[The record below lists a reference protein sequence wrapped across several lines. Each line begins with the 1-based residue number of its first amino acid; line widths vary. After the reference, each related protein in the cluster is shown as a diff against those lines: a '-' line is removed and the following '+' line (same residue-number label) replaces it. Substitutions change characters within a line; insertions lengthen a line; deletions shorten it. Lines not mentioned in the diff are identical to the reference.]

1 MGGAD
6 AALIRRARQARYSAR
21 YLLNA
26 YPAVYVPLARLRHG
40 TRQDRLVRRDTEL
53 VIEGFGRSGN
63 TFAVVA
69 FQLAQDRPTRVVH
82 HTHAAAQVIRAAHLG
97 IPAILLV
104 RDPVNTAVSHMM
116 YRGVSARQALSAW
129 IRFHARL
136 VPHRRAFV
144 VAPFEISTSDFGS
157 VIREVNTRFGTSF
170 NEFRHTEE
178 NTQRVFAF
186 IERQN
191 REQYG
196 TLTETIS
203 LPTPER
209 NRRKRALLREVEHE
223 GLLGLRRRA
232 DGIHQRLLTPGG

>member
-1 MGGAD
+1 MGGTD

-40 TRQDRLVRRDTEL
+40 TREDRLARRDTEL

-69 FQLAQDRPTRVVH
+69 FQLAQDRPAKVVH
-82 HTHAAAQVIRAAHLG
+82 HTHAAAQVIRATHLG
-97 IPAILLV
+97 IPTLLMV
-104 RDPVNTAVSHMM
+104 RDPVDTVVSHMM

-136 VPHRRAFV
+136 LPHRRDFV
-144 VAPFEISTSDFGS
+144 VAPFEVATSDFGS
-157 VIREVNTRFGTSF
+157 VIRDVNRRFGTSF
-170 NEFRHTEE
+170 REFHHTEE
-178 NTQRVFAF
+178 NLDRVFAL
-186 IERQN
+186 IGRQN
-191 REQYG
+191 RERHG
-196 TLTETIS
+196 RLTETIS
-203 LPTPER
+203 RPTRER
-209 NRRKRALLREVEHE
+209 DRRKHAPLREVEDE
-223 GLLGLRRRA
+223 ELSGLRRRA